1 MKLKTIVCVSALIM
15 TSLPSFAQ
23 TKLVVRGTDGKD
35 ITTQL
40 QKISEITFSEAGMTI
55 VSADGKQTVPIADI
69 VEMTFDISQT
79 GASNASADLGDVKL
93 ALIDGRLTATAQG
106 QIGLTVYDVKGQLV
120 ATATGD
126 SEVSFDFQPLAKG
139 IYIVKV
145 NNKII
150 KVTR

>member
-1 MKLKTIVCVSALIM
+1 MKLKTIVFMSALI
-15 TSLPSFAQ
+15 LPSLSSFSQ

-55 VSADGKQTVPIADI
+55 VSTDGKQTVPIADI
-69 VEMTFDISQT
+69 VELSFDVSQT
-79 GASNASADLGDVKL
+79 GASNATADLGDVKVT
-93 ALIDGRLTATAQG
+93 LINGRLTATAQG
-106 QIGLTVYDVKGQLV
+106 QIGLTVYDIQGQSV

-126 SEVSFDFQPLAKG
+126 SEVSFDFQLLTKG